1 MTPDPALRERIQ
13 GRLDRLGLSAEQAS
27 QAARLGPER
36 LPQILAGRMPLPRGK
51 ALRDLAEAL
60 GCTLSYLVGLEPDE
74 PPPEELLQEE
84 QGTLGALLAGDQ
96 EALLRAYGRLD
107 LSGKAALLLVAQRM
121 AGPEPVAETKPVGRP
136 RAASPRKPKA
146 GADSAR
152 RKG

>member
-36 LPQILAGRMPLPRGK
+36 LPQILAGKIPLPRGK

-121 AGPEPVAETKPVGRP
+121 AGPEPEAKPVGRP
-136 RAASPRKPKA
+136 RPASPRKPKA
-146 GADSAR
+146 GAESAR
-152 RKG
+152 RKD